1 MKHDIK
7 KQNQCK
13 DITSKNLVA
22 QYHVLLYT
30 WKTKIQIPPLI
41 LATIELPKSI
51 KHGYIFMERE
61 REREST
67 DAMEEDC

>member
-1 MKHDIK
+1 M
-7 KQNQCK
+7 
-13 DITSKNLVA
+13 TSRSKINVKTLCQKNLVA
-22 QYHVLLYT
+22 QFHVLLYT

-61 REREST
+61 REST

>member
-1 MKHDIK
+1 M
-7 KQNQCK
+7 
-13 DITSKNLVA
+13 TSRSKINVKTLRQKNLVA